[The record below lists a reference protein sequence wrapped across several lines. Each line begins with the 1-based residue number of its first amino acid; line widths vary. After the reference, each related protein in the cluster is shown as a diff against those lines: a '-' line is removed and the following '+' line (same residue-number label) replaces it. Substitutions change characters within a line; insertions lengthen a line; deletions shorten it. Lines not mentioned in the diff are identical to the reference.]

1 MANILVV
8 DDDTLTLDLFTI
20 VLQRH
25 GYFFSVAKDGAEAL
39 KLCESQKFDLIIT
52 DIFMP
57 NMDGFELIVDLVGK
71 NSKVPV
77 IAMSGGGYWA
87 VQKVLPDALILG
99 AQIALAKPFSKEQL
113 FDAIDAALNFCNLTR
128 KTIS

>member
-57 NMDGFELIVDLVGK
+57 NVDGIDLIMKLK
-71 NSKVPV
+71 KCNSNTPIVA
-77 IAMSGGGYWA
+77 ISAGSRNNGLSA
-87 VQKVLPDALILG
+87 VLNLQTATALGVHSTLQKPFPSEQFIHTVRR
-99 AQIALAKPFSKEQL
+99 ALAQ
-113 FDAIDAALNFCNLTR
+113 
-128 KTIS
+128 